1 MKTLDKT
8 RKRLEMQGYKGLS
21 DKDLSE
27 AAPWIR
33 FSPAV
38 CGIWTAIATYM
49 GSYTLIWALVP
60 FAFFGAIF
68 PYHPFDA
75 LYNLGI
81 RHLLGRKALPKNK
94 APRLFTCGVATVWLL
109 SAGYSFYTGFD
120 LTGTILGYAMVGVTV
135 LVSTTDFC
143 IPSWLFGKMFSPS
156 QKLEVEA

>member
-1 MKTLDKT
+1 MKISEKT
-8 RKRLEMQGYKGLS
+8 RKRLEIQGYTGLS
-21 DKDLSE
+21 DKELSE
-27 AAPWIR
+27 AAPWIK
-33 FSPAV
+33 FSPAI
-38 CGIWTAIATYM
+38 CGIWTAIGTYL
-49 GSYTLIWALVP
+49 GSYTLIWSLVP
-60 FAFFGAIF
+60 FALLGAIF

-94 APRLFTCGVATVWLL
+94 APRLFTCGVASVWLS

-143 IPSWLFGKMFSPS
+143 IPSWSYKKIFSLAK
-156 QKLEVEA
+156 KLQTQA